1 MNAKTHAITS
11 LHRDYFLP
19 KVPGFCP
26 DAASVNT
33 YLLYCRPL
41 AQMTAL
47 VFELAHPRTQQTFIL
62 TDIVLAPIFETPSRN
77 VTLDSF
83 ILK

>member
-1 MNAKTHAITS
+1 MNAKTRAITS
-11 LHRDYFLP
+11 LHRDYFLA

-41 AQMTAL
+41 GAMAL
-47 VFELAHPRTQQTFIL
+47 SGVFYHDSYNTFYRL
-62 TDIVLAPIFETPSRN
+62 SNAVCGEYHD
-77 VTLDSF
+77 
-83 ILK
+83 K

>member
-1 MNAKTHAITS
+1 MTAKTHAITS
-11 LHRDYFLP
+11 LHRDNSLA

-41 AQMTAL
+41 AQMGCAD
-47 VFELAHPRTQQTFIL
+47 FELAHPRSQQTFIL
-62 TDIVLAPIFETPSRN
+62 TDIDLAPIFETPSRN

-83 ILK
+83 IVI

>member
-11 LHRDYFLP
+11 LHRDNSLA

-41 AQMTAL
+41 
-47 VFELAHPRTQQTFIL
+47 
-62 TDIVLAPIFETPSRN
+62 
-77 VTLDSF
+77 
-83 ILK
+83 